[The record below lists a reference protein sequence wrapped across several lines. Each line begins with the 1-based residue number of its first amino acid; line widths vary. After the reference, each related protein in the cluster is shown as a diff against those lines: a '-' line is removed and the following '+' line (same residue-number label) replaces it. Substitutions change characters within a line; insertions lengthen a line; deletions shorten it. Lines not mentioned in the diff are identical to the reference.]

1 MKKIVLILGISFLI
15 LGSLTGWTL
24 YQGNNSKIAVI
35 DSKNVLESYQG
46 FKDAQDIF
54 EKKSHEYDASLKI
67 QTDLYKKR
75 KSEIEENRA
84 NWNNEKIVQEENELK
99 ILYQTVSSLNQNIES
114 KKKEEEAQLLE
125 GIYNQVDSF
134 IEDYCKEKNIAV
146 VLGANGTGN
155 VVYNSENIDKTEE
168 VIVMLNKKYRNDAP

>member
-15 LGSLTGWTL
+15 LGSLTGWTW
-24 YQGNNSKIAVI
+24 YNGNNYDIAVI
-35 DSKNVLESYQG
+35 DSKKVLENYQG

-54 EKKSHEYDASLKI
+54 ERKSDEYNSSLKI
-67 QTDLYKKR
+67 QKDLYQTKN
-75 KSEIEENRA
+75 SEIEKNKD
-84 NWNNEKIVQEENELK
+84 NWNEEKLAQKENELK
-99 ILYQTVSSLNQNIES
+99 ILYQTVSSLNQRIES

-134 IEDYCKEKNIAV
+134 IEEYCKENNIAV

-155 VVYNSENIDKTEE
+155 VVYNSKDIDRTEE
-168 VIVMLNKKYRNDAP
+168 VIVMLNKKYRNEAP